1 MGRAAEQAAPSAPST
16 TTVAEWHVALA
27 MTLLVMLTYS
37 AVLVTPY
44 AVTDDYV
51 NYYYSK
57 HGWWLA
63 WWGVPGGRIMDA
75 VAVGLSFK
83 ATRYLADLR
92 WLRLLGVLGI
102 ALLQWLLYRGVRRAG
117 WSVFWAAS
125 FAVLVGVTPAFQV
138 CAAWATLWPVFYSA
152 ALTGVAFSLSGRALA
167 AQRARVRWSLV
178 AAVQVLLFVAIT
190 IYQVTGMFFV
200 VFLAIDLFARGEHL
214 PARLLRRLLWF
225 GAMLGGGLVLGYLAF
240 KIGMKLYPQY
250 ADTARA
256 KLETS
261 WLTKARWFWRA
272 PLADAFQLFR
282 LRPVKGLALL
292 VSAFIAGGMWLR
304 LHGTWQRRALALL
317 LAAALLP
324 LAYLPSLMAAGY
336 WNAYRTQF
344 AITPLVLLYGV
355 CAVQGYLGLVRRAY
369 ADRVVSHALAAAT
382 LLACLVAAR
391 NVTTLYVEPQM
402 AELRLLRGALAGAD
416 LRTAKR
422 IWIRGSSPA
431 SALAWTRYDEWAQ
444 PSTAWR
450 WALVPVAYGV
460 AKEQAQGRMR
470 VPISISDGPIKA
482 GPREVAI
489 DMSGLGTL
497 K

>member
-1 MGRAAEQAAPSAPST
+1 MAGAANQAVPNSPST
-16 TTVAEWHVALA
+16 TTVSEWHVALA
-27 MTLLVMLTYS
+27 MTLLLLLTYS
-37 AVLVTPY
+37 AVLMVPY

-92 WLRLLGVLGI
+92 WLRLLGVIGI

-117 WSVFWAAS
+117 WPVVRAAT

-152 ALTGVAFSLSGRALA
+152 ALTGVAFSLSDRALA
-167 AQRARVRWSLV
+167 TERARVRWALV

-190 IYQVTGMFFV
+190 IYQVTAMFFV
-200 VFLAIDLFARGEHL
+200 VFLAIDLFANGGKL
-214 PARLLRRLLWF
+214 PARPVRRLAWF

-240 KIGMKLYPQY
+240 KVGMKLYPQY

-261 WLTKARWFWRA
+261 WLAKARWFWRA

-282 LRPVKGLALL
+282 MRPVAGLPLL
-292 VSAFIAGGMWLR
+292 VGAFITGGMWLFVP
-304 LHGTWQRRALALL
+304 GTWRRRALTLL
-317 LAAALLP
+317 LAASLLP
-324 LAYLPSLMAAGY
+324 VAYLPSLMAAGY

-344 AITPLVLLYGV
+344 AITALVLLYGF
-355 CAVQGYLGLVRRAY
+355 CALQGYLGLLRRVA
-369 ADRVVSHALAAAT
+369 ADRVVSHALGAAT
-382 LLACLVAAR
+382 LLACLVAAL
-391 NVTTLYVEPQM
+391 NVTTLYVAPQM
-402 AELRLLRGALAGAD
+402 AEMRMIRGALSRTD

-460 AKEQAQGRMR
+460 AKEHVQGHMR
-470 VPISISDGPIKA
+470 IPISISDGPIKA